1 MRQNRA
7 VTEVLVG
14 GPLSGHKGVNL
25 PNIKL
30 PISAITEKDR
40 NDLEFALKLGFDWIS
55 LSFVQSANDVREARE
70 LIGDRAWIISKLEKP
85 SAIDDLE
92 EIIKLSDGIMVA
104 RGDLGVE
111 CPLPTVPVCKENRHG
126 LSQICASGHYC
137 DTDA

>member
-1 MRQNRA
+1 M
-7 VTEVLVG
+7 
-14 GPLSGHKGVNL
+14 
-25 PNIKL
+25 
-30 PISAITEKDR
+30 
-40 NDLEFALKLGFDWIS
+40 KLGFDWIS

-111 CPLPTVPVCKENRHG
+111 CPLPTVPVCKSESSRLVANMRVRSLLRPRCWNR
-126 LSQICASGHYC
+126 
-137 DTDA
+137 

>member
-1 MRQNRA
+1 M
-7 VTEVLVG
+7 
-14 GPLSGHKGVNL
+14 
-25 PNIKL
+25 
-30 PISAITEKDR
+30 
-40 NDLEFALKLGFDWIS
+40 KLGFDWIS